1 MVQNEHMRTSITLDQ
16 DVYEI
21 AYLYAKGR
29 GLTLGG
35 ALSELAREG
44 IEARKS
50 ESPSPRLMTA
60 PNGLLI
66 ARAQGRVITNEMV
79 KAALEEDDD

>member
-1 MVQNEHMRTSITLDQ
+1 MRTSVTLDE

-21 AYLYAKGR
+21 ATLYAKGR
-29 GLTLGG
+29 GVTLG
-35 ALSELAREG
+35 AAISEMV
-44 IEARKS
+44 RKVVNA
-50 ESPSPRLMTA
+50 PRTETPTRRLIKA

-66 ARAQGRVITNEMV
+66 AAPTGRVITTEMV

>member
-1 MVQNEHMRTSITLDQ
+1 MRTSITLDE

-21 AYLYAKGR
+21 ATLYAKGR
-29 GLTLGG
+29 GVTLGTAISEMVRRG
-35 ALSELAREG
+35 AAAPPS
-44 IEARKS
+44 K
-50 ESPSPRLMTA
+50 SPSPRLKRA

-66 ARAQGRVITNEMV
+66 FAGTGRVITNEMV